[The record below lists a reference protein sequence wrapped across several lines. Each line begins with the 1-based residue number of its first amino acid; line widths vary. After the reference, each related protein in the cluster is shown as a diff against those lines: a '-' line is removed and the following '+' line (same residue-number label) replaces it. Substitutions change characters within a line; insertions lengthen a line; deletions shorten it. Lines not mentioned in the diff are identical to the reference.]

1 MSSHLISG
9 LIKLFIVGIG
19 ITPTLVGLL
28 AAGIMIGK
36 AKPCEGA
43 APCRPVAYGG
53 EVLLIP
59 IGTAVPFVCGYLLFL
74 VPTGSKK
81 QKQLTVSVLPSGVTN
96 DA

>member
-1 MSSHLISG
+1 MSSSLSG
-9 LIKLFIVGIG
+9 LIKLLIG
-19 ITPTLVGLL
+19 AIGLTPTLVGLL

-43 APCRPVAYGG
+43 APCRPVAYGA

-81 QKQLTVSVLPSGVTN
+81 QKQSSASILPSGVTT
-96 DA
+96 DV

>member
-1 MSSHLISG
+1 MSSGLSG

-19 ITPTLVGLL
+19 LTPTLVGLL
-28 AAGIMIGK
+28 AAGIMLGK
-36 AKPCEGA
+36 AKPCEGG
-43 APCRPVAYGG
+43 APCPPIAYGG

-74 VPTGSKK
+74 VPTSPKK
-81 QKQLTVSVLPSGVTN
+81 QKQSSASILPRGVTN

>member
-1 MSSHLISG
+1 MSG
-9 LIKLFIVGIG
+9 LSGLAKLLICGVG
-19 ITPTLVGLL
+19 ITPTLVGLF

-43 APCRPVAYGG
+43 APCRAVAYGG

-59 IGTAVPFVCGYLLFL
+59 IGTGVPFICGYLLTL
-74 VPTGSKK
+74 IPRSAKK
-81 QKQLTVSVLPSGVTN
+81 QKQSSASILPSGVAK

>member
-1 MSSHLISG
+1 MPGLSG
-9 LIKLFIVGIG
+9 LLKLLICGVGLM
-19 ITPTLVGLL
+19 PTLIGLL

-43 APCRPVAYGG
+43 APCRAVAYGG

-59 IGTAVPFVCGYLLFL
+59 IGTSVPFICGYLLTL
-74 VPTGSKK
+74 IPASAKK
-81 QKQLTVSVLPSGVTN
+81 QKLSSASILPSGVTN

>member
-1 MSSHLISG
+1 MSSSLSG
-9 LIKLFIVGIG
+9 LVKLLICAIG
-19 ITPTLVGLL
+19 LTPTLVGLL
-28 AAGIMIGK
+28 AAGIMLGK

-59 IGTAVPFVCGYLLFL
+59 IGTAVPFICGYLLFL
-74 VPTGSKK
+74 VPASSNK
-81 QKQLTVSVLPSGVTN
+81 QKQLSASILPRGVTN

>member
-1 MSSHLISG
+1 MSG
-9 LIKLFIVGIG
+9 LSGLAKLLICGVG

-28 AAGIMIGK
+28 AAGIMLGK

-43 APCRPVAYGG
+43 APCRAVAYGG

-59 IGTAVPFVCGYLLFL
+59 IGTGVPFICGYLLSL
-74 VPTGSKK
+74 VPASSKK
-81 QKQLTVSVLPSGVTN
+81 QKLSSASILPSGVAK